1 MFASWS
7 VAEVPCTHVLESAR
21 KTWADA
27 AGTSSVVASCPVVR
41 GMTRIPDANAEDR
54 IHALLKSNNLALP
67 LDISP
72 LSGNHVEG
80 YPRIKPLDFLEYMA
94 ESGNIHRL
102 LGGHR
107 VSSCRV
113 LLETFWRQYELC
125 HPDFGLFLTTD
136 VDYGTC
142 IPIYAHADGGRGFKK
157 SELLVFNWSSALGIG
172 TGKQNRK
179 DHAVRPVS
187 FKRKTANNPRVNL
200 LGHSYATHYL
210 WAVMPAAWHKDDST
224 FQAMLTEFGRDLA
237 ECFEKGVMVGG
248 VHFRLVLLGLK
259 ADLKLQAR
267 AGKFKRWYSTCRKG
281 PYDPKKANQTAGWCC
296 WLCGAGDIT
305 IPFEEIH
312 TETPA
317 WYQSLP
323 DWIDIPPWGDSPCG
337 LMETSLG
344 YNAHPAKFYLPDL
357 FHIYLAGF
365 GQDHAGSC
373 LVYMLGIL
381 FQGSSVEKQLDSLN
395 LAWRLWK
402 RMFKVSTH
410 TYNFTRNML
419 NFLDAKKVFPTGTWS
434 KASDTPKILEFVL
447 YVCSLYPEKVSTDK
461 VLYYIQS
468 SCQSIG
474 VCMKA
479 LYDSDLFMESCLG
492 KWLF

>member
-1 MFASWS
+1 M
-7 VAEVPCTHVLESAR
+7 
-21 KTWADA
+21 
-27 AGTSSVVASCPVVR
+27 
-41 GMTRIPDANAEDR
+41 
-54 IHALLKSNNLALP
+54 
-67 LDISP
+67 
-72 LSGNHVEG
+72 
-80 YPRIKPLDFLEYMA
+80 
-94 ESGNIHRL
+94 
-102 LGGHR
+102 
-107 VSSCRV
+107 
-113 LLETFWRQYELC
+113 
-125 HPDFGLFLTTD
+125 
-136 VDYGTC
+136 
-142 IPIYAHADGGRGFKK
+142 
-157 SELLVFNWSSALGIG
+157 VFNWSSALGIG

-248 VHFRLVLLGLK
+248 AHFRLVLLGLK

-296 WLCGAGDIT
+296 WLCGAGDVT

-312 TETPA
+312 TETPT

-337 LMETSLG
+337 LMENSLG

-395 LAWRLWK
+395 SAWRLWK

-434 KASDTPKILEFVL
+434 KASDTPKILEFIL

-474 VCMKA
+474 VCMKT
-479 LYDSDLFMESCLG
+479 LYDSDLFMVSCLG
-492 KWLF
+492 KRFLFSI

>member
-27 AGTSSVVASCPVVR
+27 AGTSSVAASCPVVR

-157 SELLVFNWSSALGIG
+157 SELMVFNWSSALGIG

-210 WAVMPAAWHKDDST
+210 WAVI
-224 FQAMLTEFGRDLA
+224 L
-237 ECFEKGVMVGG
+237 
-248 VHFRLVLLGLK
+248 LLGTK
-259 ADLKLQAR
+259 MIPH
-267 AGKFKRWYSTCRKG
+267 FKRC
-281 PYDPKKANQTAGWCC
+281 
-296 WLCGAGDIT
+296 
-305 IPFEEIH
+305 
-312 TETPA
+312 
-317 WYQSLP
+317 SL
-323 DWIDIPPWGDSPCG
+323 S
-337 LMETSLG
+337 
-344 YNAHPAKFYLPDL
+344 
-357 FHIYLAGF
+357 LAGTW
-365 GQDHAGSC
+365 
-373 LVYMLGIL
+373 
-381 FQGSSVEKQLDSLN
+381 LN
-395 LAWRLWK
+395 ALR
-402 RMFKVSTH
+402 KVSWLVV
-410 TYNFTRNML
+410 YIS
-419 NFLDAKKVFPTGTWS
+419 GWS
-434 KASDTPKILEFVL
+434 
-447 YVCSLYPEKVSTDK
+447 SLV
-461 VLYYIQS
+461 
-468 SCQSIG
+468 
-474 VCMKA
+474 
-479 LYDSDLFMESCLG
+479 
-492 KWLF
+492 